1 MKSSRCYFHGWR
13 RRNRTFY
20 SASEKMLLTL
30 ETSAGT
36 SPTWLLRWRASAY
49 SRASRCLRFDLCP
62 CIATQ
67 AEHSLALH
75 RSFCQPAMLTPPLCL
90 SKSSSFFQT
99 CSKDLSLQ
107 KAFSDFSHLL
117 LITSVFLCLVN
128 NYVLNLYQRKNSLF

>member
-1 MKSSRCYFHGWR
+1 MHLC
-13 RRNRTFY
+13 
-20 SASEKMLLTL
+20 ASEKMLLTL

-99 CSKDLSLQ
+99 PALDSPEVFGLLSGRAEMPSHHALFSWEYLQ
-107 KAFSDFSHLL
+107 WSSPLEQGPDAVD
-117 LITSVFLCLVN
+117 
-128 NYVLNLYQRKNSLF
+128 QEGRPGGEA